1 MKLLHK
7 LYTLCGLLSGLFLML
22 ICLLVISQVVA
33 RQLGGMVPSA
43 DEFAAYAMAASGFL
57 ALPYALQRG
66 AHIRVELMY
75 RLLSTR
81 GRFVAEVL
89 SNLVGLG
96 ISIYLAWYCAL
107 FVIESYEFK
116 EVSTGLLP
124 IPMWI
129 PQLPMLLGTSVLAVA
144 MAERLFVVCRGQ
156 RFESPDAGTALS
168 E

>member
-7 LYTLCGLLSGLFLML
+7 LYTLCGLLSGLFLVL
-22 ICLLVISQVVA
+22 ICLLVIAQIVA
-33 RQLGGMVPSA
+33 RQVGGMVPSA

-66 AHIRVELMY
+66 AHIRVELLY
-75 RLLSTR
+75 RLLTAR
-81 GRFVAEVL
+81 GRFFAEVL

-96 ISIYLAWYCAL
+96 ISVYLAWYCSL
-107 FVIESYEFK
+107 FVIESYQFK
-116 EVSTGLLP
+116 EVSTGLLS

-129 PQLPMLLGTSVLAVA
+129 PQLPMLLGTSVLVVA
-144 MAERLFVVCRGQ
+144 MTERLVVVCRGQ
-156 RFESPDAGTALS
+156 RFESQDAGTAMS